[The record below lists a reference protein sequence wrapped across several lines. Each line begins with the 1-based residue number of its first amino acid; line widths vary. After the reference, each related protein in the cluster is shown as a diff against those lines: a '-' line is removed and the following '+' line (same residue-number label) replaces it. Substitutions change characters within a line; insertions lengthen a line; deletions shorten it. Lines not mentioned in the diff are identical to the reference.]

1 MISRPHNDLERLF
14 FLMGMHSFKNGS
26 SRRNIVAAAAIGV
39 GAVVALPATAQAA
52 PVQVPG
58 TDYSVDVP
66 DELIA
71 AAQPYVDSAVAAAG
85 SYAAPASGAVAYAAP
100 APVASEGQRIADAAL
115 SKQGSPYA
123 WGATGPDAFDCSGL
137 TSWAYSQVGKSIPRT
152 SGAQASSGTPVPLN
166 ALQVGDII
174 SFYSG
179 ASHVGIYIGD
189 NQVVHAPTEGDV
201 VKVTSMDYMPINNA
215 VRF

>member
-1 MISRPHNDLERLF
+1 
-14 FLMGMHSFKNGS
+14 MHSFKNGS

-85 SYAAPASGAVAYAAP
+85 SYAAPASGAVAAAGSYAAPASGAVAYAAP
-100 APVASEGQRIADAAL
+100 APVVSEGQRIADAAL